1 MKLRKLLFFILLCNC
16 TLSFSQKDGNSS
28 NLEVNI
34 QNFENKLSK
43 ALKSKDTLQIFE
55 NGLELI
61 SIYLL
66 KPEIDKVDPVI
77 QLLSKHTSSN
87 YPNQYYDVLTA
98 KADYLKYKN
107 ETDKSLVLYLKV
119 DKYYNKSNI
128 ISKKFKSKV
137 NLLEMYRKLSK
148 LDKAKEELHNAEK
161 ILIKN
166 DLTKNKEIVRFYNRA
181 AALYYESGPSELCF
195 KNAQLAIKYAKLFN
209 LPYYEYD
216 SYNILGM
223 RYKHVPNQKMAEKYT
238 YESYLGFLK
247 IGAIREAISTLHN
260 HILIIE
266 HLQNKSRSQ
275 IKDIINKRHK
285 FIALAKRNNSKGII
299 AEGYFN
305 LAAQYVFINDSLNYF
320 RYKFYSFEQ
329 RLKEL
334 EEAKDIKIQ
343 EILRKNSIEK
353 VSDSLKMSKEK
364 LAFSNE
370 QIKIKSKQN
379 FITIALAI
387 LLGLLLIVV
396 MYLLRQRSN
405 NNEKLISQNK
415 EKDVLIQEIHHRVK
429 NNLQL
434 TISLLN
440 MQMNMNANEQNNS
453 ALLDASR
460 RIKSIST
467 VHELLYNQDYN
478 QRIDMFSY
486 INVLIASIEETFS
499 NLNSNLKFELNVEK
513 INLSPIYA
521 NAIGMITTELIT
533 NSIKHAFQ
541 DTSYPKIAIGFSINE
556 DNVLTFLYSDNGNGV
571 ADFDLLKKNLGMR
584 LISIFSRQLEGD
596 YQFYNDNGL
605 CFKLNFVLKNGK
617 S

>member
-1 MKLRKLLFFILLCNC
+1 M
-16 TLSFSQKDGNSS
+16 SFSQKDGNSS

-148 LDKAKEELHNAEK
+148 LDKAKEELHNAEE

-181 AALYYESGPSELCF
+181 AALYYESGPLELCF

-275 IKDIINKRHK
+275 IKDIMTI
-285 FIALAKRNNSKGII
+285 RN
-299 AEGYFN
+299 
-305 LAAQYVFINDSLNYF
+305 
-320 RYKFYSFEQ
+320 
-329 RLKEL
+329 
-334 EEAKDIKIQ
+334 
-343 EILRKNSIEK
+343 
-353 VSDSLKMSKEK
+353 
-364 LAFSNE
+364 
-370 QIKIKSKQN
+370 
-379 FITIALAI
+379 
-387 LLGLLLIVV
+387 
-396 MYLLRQRSN
+396 
-405 NNEKLISQNK
+405 
-415 EKDVLIQEIHHRVK
+415 
-429 NNLQL
+429 
-434 TISLLN
+434 
-440 MQMNMNANEQNNS
+440 
-453 ALLDASR
+453 
-460 RIKSIST
+460 
-467 VHELLYNQDYN
+467 
-478 QRIDMFSY
+478 
-486 INVLIASIEETFS
+486 
-499 NLNSNLKFELNVEK
+499 
-513 INLSPIYA
+513 
-521 NAIGMITTELIT
+521 
-533 NSIKHAFQ
+533 
-541 DTSYPKIAIGFSINE
+541 
-556 DNVLTFLYSDNGNGV
+556 
-571 ADFDLLKKNLGMR
+571 
-584 LISIFSRQLEGD
+584 
-596 YQFYNDNGL
+596 
-605 CFKLNFVLKNGK
+605 
-617 S
+617 